1 MADIQ
6 NGTITIKGID
16 ELEKKLTQMR
26 TEDPTFEKRLRGAIR
41 EILKRARKEL
51 SGDAK
56 ENLQMQ
62 GDPRS
67 AYKAVRSSVYK
78 RLFGGQVNILPSRR
92 AGAMSL
98 YEPPRTLTA
107 GQRGGNR
114 RPRSKRTTDLMSY
127 QGKDRGF
134 ILRFLNAG
142 TGDRT
147 INFKD
152 DPSREY
158 VDRGRRGGNLQKYGK
173 TINTGRRGSIAARN
187 WFGSASQ
194 REMQE
199 AAGKLQEI
207 IDKVINEEFI

>member
-1 MADIQ
+1 MATN
-6 NGTITIKGID
+6 NGTITITGID

-41 EILKRARKEL
+41 EILKEARKAL
-51 SGDAK
+51 SDDAK
-56 ENLQMQ
+56 TNLQIKN
-62 GDPRS
+62 DPRS

-78 RLFGGQVNILPSRR
+78 RLFGGQVNILNNRR
-92 AGAMSL
+92 AGAMKL
-98 YEPPRTLTA
+98 YEPQRTLTA

-114 RPRSKRTTDLMSY
+114 KKRSQRTTDLMSY

-152 DPSREY
+152 DPGREY

-173 TINTGRRGSIAARN
+173 TINTGRRGNIGARN
-187 WFGSASQ
+187 WFGPQSQ
-194 REMQE
+194 REMQA
-199 AAGKLQEI
+199 AAGKLQEL
-207 IDKVINEEFI
+207 IDKIINDEFV

>member
-16 ELEKKLTQMR
+16 ELEKKLTKMR

-41 EILKRARKEL
+41 EILKEARKEL
-51 SGDAK
+51 SSDAK
-56 ENLQMQ
+56 ENLQS
-62 GDPRS
+62 DPRS

-92 AGAMSL
+92 AGAMRL
-98 YEPPRTLTA
+98 YEPSRTLTA
-107 GQRGGNR
+107 GQWGGNR

-147 INFKD
+147 INFKN

-173 TINTGRRGSIAARN
+173 TINTGKRGSIAARN

-194 REMQE
+194 RELQA
-199 AAGKLQEI
+199 AAGKLQKL
-207 IDKVINEEFI
+207 IDKIINEEFV

>member
-16 ELEKKLTQMR
+16 ELEKKLTKMR

-41 EILKRARKEL
+41 EILKEARKEL

-62 GDPRS
+62 SDPRS

-147 INFKD
+147 INNSTDLAMYLLEEAHVATVGGDAFG
-152 DPSREY
+152 DPDCFRMSYATSDENI
-158 VDRGRRGGNLQKYGK
+158 VEAIRRIK
-173 TINTGRRGSIAARN
+173 
-187 WFGSASQ
+187 
-194 REMQE
+194 E
-199 AAGKLQEI
+199 ALGKL
-207 IDKVINEEFI
+207 K

>member
-1 MADIQ
+1 MATN
-6 NGTITIKGID
+6 NGTITITGID

-41 EILKRARKEL
+41 EILKEARKAL
-51 SGDAK
+51 SDDAK
-56 ENLQMQ
+56 TNLQIKS
-62 GDPRS
+62 DPRS

-78 RLFGGQVNILPSRR
+78 RLFGGQVNILRSRR

-98 YEPPRTLTA
+98 YEPQRTLTA
-107 GQRGGNR
+107 GQWGGNR
-114 RPRSKRTTDLMSY
+114 KKRSQRTTDLMSY

-142 TGDRT
+142 TDDRT

-152 DPSREY
+152 DPGREY

-173 TINTGRRGSIAARN
+173 TINTGRRGSIGARN
-187 WFGSASQ
+187 WFGPQSQ
-194 REMQE
+194 REMQA
-199 AAGKLQEI
+199 AAGKLQEL
-207 IDKVINEEFI
+207 IDKIINDEFV

>member
-1 MADIQ
+1 MVSDK
-6 NGTITIKGID
+6 NGAITIEGID
-16 ELEKKLTQMR
+16 ELDKKLKAMR

-41 EILKRARKEL
+41 EIMKEARKEL

-56 ENLQMQ
+56 TNLQMQ
-62 GDPRS
+62 SDPRS
-67 AYKAVRSSVYK
+67 AYRAVRHAVYK
-78 RLFGGQVNILPSRR
+78 RIFGGQVNILPSRR
-92 AGAMSL
+92 AGAMNL
-98 YEPPRTLTA
+98 YEPTRTLTA

-173 TINTGRRGSIAARN
+173 TINTGKRGSIAARN

-194 REMQE
+194 RELQA
-199 AAGKLQEI
+199 AAGKLQDLIDRI
-207 IDKVINEEFI
+207 INDEFK

>member
-1 MADIQ
+1 MVKT
-6 NGTITIKGID
+6 NGGTVTIEGIAELRKKIKQLQTDSPG
-16 ELEKKLTQMR
+16 
-26 TEDPTFEKRLRGAIR
+26 FEKRLRGAIR
-41 EILKRARKEL
+41 EILKEARKEL

-56 ENLQMQ
+56 KNLQMQ
-62 GDPRS
+62 SDPRS

-92 AGAMSL
+92 AGAMKL
-98 YEPPRTLTA
+98 YEPPRTLT
-107 GQRGGNR
+107 GGHRGGNR

-173 TINTGRRGSIAARN
+173 TINTGKRGSIAARN

-199 AAGKLQEI
+199 AAGKLQAL
-207 IDKVINEEFI
+207 IDKVINEEFV

>member
-1 MADIQ
+1 MATN
-6 NGTITIKGID
+6 NGTITITGID

-41 EILKRARKEL
+41 EILKEARKAL
-51 SGDAK
+51 SDDAK
-56 ENLQMQ
+56 SNLQMK

-78 RLFGGQVNILPSRR
+78 RLFGGQVNILRSRR

-98 YEPPRTLTA
+98 YEPQRTLTA
-107 GQRGGNR
+107 GQWGGNR
-114 RPRSKRTTDLMSY
+114 KKRSQRTTDLMSY

-152 DPSREY
+152 DPGREY

-173 TINTGRRGSIAARN
+173 TINTGRRGSIGARN
-187 WFGSASQ
+187 WFGPQSQ
-194 REMQE
+194 REMQA
-199 AAGKLQEI
+199 AAGKLQEL
-207 IDKVINEEFI
+207 IDKIINDEFV